1 MIRLY
6 PYITVEKDKNGN
18 IPLHLALMYGAETS
32 IIKSMLKVSP
42 EAASITDSNGRLP
55 LFLACQYRSTSDAIY
70 TILHAYPTALYM
82 KDNNGFFSINIAFK
96 YKQSAEVIE
105 HLLQNDETIPIKGR
119 KLPSDDHLDIQL
131 WEKNSHEKLLLH
143 SAIEFDCPIDIIKL
157 ILHLCPHSSRQ
168 FAGDGK
174 LPIHFAAWQKS
185 PVSVVK
191 ALIRS
196 YVEGLMIKE
205 EKYHNLPLHY
215 ASQYN
220 LNLEAANAILSNA
233 PTAAFE
239 INGAGKLPIHLAAQ
253 YHPEP
258 LFMNALIKVHPFSVG
273 ISDRRKKLP
282 IDYALEYEASAQI
295 IVLLLGVKK
304 MRKKKKKDLVQ
315 EIDSKNNMSMEISS
329 PVITQ
334 HNDLFASPQPTLLI
348 EEDADE
354 DEDEEELEKI
364 QHSVNTA
371 HVRGHGGEE
380 EALLHFGKGAVDP
393 HGKIK
398 FDGNDEAYGERI
410 ACASVTLGSGGVKGA
425 VQALQLQLKEQN
437 QRILQQ
443 EKVIKQLKKE
453 IEDKDH
459 KIEHI
464 QEELKFAHERIERTN
479 LKLHEHET
487 FISSNF
493 KNFDISNR
501 HHT

>member
-1 MIRLY
+1 
-6 PYITVEKDKNGN
+6 
-18 IPLHLALMYGAETS
+18 MYCAETS
-32 IIKSMLKVSP
+32 IIKSMLKISP
-42 EAASITDSNGRLP
+42 EAASIPDSNGKLP
-55 LFLACQYRSTSDAIY
+55 LFLACQHHSTSDAVY
-70 TILHAYPTALYM
+70 TILHAYPAALYV
-82 KDNNGFFSINIAFK
+82 KDNFGFFPINIAFK

-119 KLPSDDHLDIQL
+119 KLPSDDHLDVQL

-143 SAIEFDCPIDIIKL
+143 SAIEFGCPIDIIKL
-157 ILHLCPHSSRQ
+157 ILHLSPHSSRQ
-168 FAGDGK
+168 LAGDGK
-174 LPIHFAAWQKS
+174 LPIHFAAWKKAS
-185 PVSVVK
+185 VSVVK

-239 INGAGKLPIHLAAQ
+239 LNGAGKLPIHLAAQ
-253 YHPEP
+253 YHPDP

-295 IVLLLGVKK
+295 IVQLLGVKK
-304 MRKKKKKDLVQ
+304 MRKKKKNHLLTD
-315 EIDSKNNMSMEISS
+315 DSKNNMEISS
-329 PVITQ
+329 PIITQ
-334 HNDLFASPQPTLLI
+334 HNDLLSSPQPTLVV
-348 EEDADE
+348 EEDADD

-364 QHSVNTA
+364 HHSVSIA

-380 EALLHFGKGAVDP
+380 ETLLHFGKGGVDP

-459 KIEHI
+459 KIDHL
-464 QEELKFAHERIERTN
+464 QEELRFAHERIERTN

-493 KNFDISNR
+493 KNFDISSKH